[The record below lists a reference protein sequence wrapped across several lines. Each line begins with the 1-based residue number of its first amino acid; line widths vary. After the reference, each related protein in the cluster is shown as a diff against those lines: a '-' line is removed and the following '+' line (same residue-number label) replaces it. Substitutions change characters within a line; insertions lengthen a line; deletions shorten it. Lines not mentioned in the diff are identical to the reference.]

1 MLKKVLAV
9 FLAGLFCISI
19 AGPCAVYADE
29 IDDAKAQKAEI
40 DRQIQVAKQKHQ
52 EAKRRAQRAA
62 GDFNKVVTS
71 LNKLQR
77 RSVELQRREG
87 RLATDIKDNAT
98 KLVRKKN
105 ELAERR
111 QIYRMRLKDIYMSG
125 QINYIDVL
133 LGAQDFGDFVS
144 RMYLLEKVV
153 TRDIEMLREIA
164 STLNEIQERT
174 AREKREIAEIK
185 STQEQIA
192 KDKVDMAELR
202 DKRKELL
209 TAAKN
214 EESEAESEYQKFIEV
229 GERIGA
235 MLKEMEKTNPQRF
248 PDKADNFIWPA
259 CGYITSYAGW
269 RTHPVFGTRK
279 YHSGMDIGIDY
290 YTPIKAAN
298 RGTVT
303 YAGWMNGYG
312 YTVMVDHG
320 EGLVTLY
327 AHCSSIKCYEG
338 QFVHQGDVVAL
349 SGATGWATGPH
360 LHFEVRL
367 HGDVVDPLNYI
378 KESDNIY

>member
-9 FLAGLFCISI
+9 FLTGLFCINIYGLS
-19 AGPCAVYADE
+19 PVYADE
-29 IDDAKAQKAEI
+29 IDNAKAQKAQI
-40 DRQIQVAKQKHQ
+40 DKQIQVAKQKHL
-52 EAKRRAQRAA
+52 EAKRRAERAA
-62 GDFNKVVTS
+62 GDFNTVVKK

-77 RSVELQRREG
+77 RSVELEAREG
-87 RLATDIKDNAT
+87 QLEHSVKDNAV
-98 KLVRKKN
+98 KLRNKKE

-111 QIYRMRLKDIYMSG
+111 QIYRERLRNIYISG
-125 QINYIDVL
+125 QVSYIDVL
-133 LGAQDFGDFVS
+133 LGAQDFGDFVG

-153 TRDIEMLREIA
+153 TRDLELLQEIS
-164 STLNEIQERT
+164 STMQEIKDRSI
-174 AREKREIAEIK
+174 REKREIAEIK
-185 STQEQIA
+185 TTQEQIA
-192 KDKVDMAELR
+192 KDKVDMAELK
-202 DKRKELL
+202 DKRRQLL
-209 TAAKN
+209 TAAEQ
-214 EESEAESEYQKFIEV
+214 EEFQAESEYHKFIEV

-269 RTHPVFGTRK
+269 RVHPVWGTKK
-279 YHSGMDIGIDY
+279 YHSGMDIGVDY

-312 YTVMVDHG
+312 NTVMIDHG
-320 EGLVTLY
+320 EGLVSLY
-327 AHCSSIKCYEG
+327 AHCSSIKCNEG

-360 LHFEVRL
+360 LHFEIRV
-367 HGDVVDPLNYI
+367 HGDVVDPLIYL

>member
-9 FLAGLFCISI
+9 FLAGLFCTNVYGLSS
-19 AGPCAVYADE
+19 VYADE
-29 IDDAKAQKAEI
+29 IDVAKAQKAQI
-40 DRQIQVAKQKHQ
+40 DKQIQIAKQKHR
-52 EAKRRAQRAA
+52 EAKRRAEQAA
-62 GDFNKVVTS
+62 GDFNSVVKK
-71 LNKLQR
+71 LGKLQR
-77 RSVELQRREG
+77 RSVELEAREG
-87 RLATDIKDNAT
+87 QLEYSVKDNAV
-98 KLVRKKN
+98 KLRRKKE
-105 ELAERR
+105 ELVERR
-111 QIYRMRLKDIYMSG
+111 HIYRERLRNIYMSG
-125 QINYIDVL
+125 QVSYIDVL
-133 LGAQDFGDFVS
+133 LGAQDFGDLVG
-144 RMYLLEKVV
+144 RMYLLEKIV
-153 TRDIEMLREIA
+153 TRDLELLGEIS
-164 STLNEIQERT
+164 STVKEIKERT
-174 AREKREIAEIK
+174 EREKREIVEIK

-202 DKRKELL
+202 DKRRQLL
-209 TAAKN
+209 TAAEQ
-214 EESEAESEYQKFIEV
+214 EESQAESEYHKFIEV

-269 RTHPVFGTRK
+269 RVHPVWGTKK
-279 YHSGMDIGIDY
+279 YHSGMDIGVDY

-312 YTVMVDHG
+312 NTVMIDHG
-320 EGLVTLY
+320 EGLVSLY
-327 AHCSSIKCYEG
+327 AHCDSIKCSEG

-360 LHFEVRL
+360 LHFEIRV
-367 HGDVVDPLNYI
+367 HGDVVDPLIYL